1 MNMLEKIIKF
11 IFENEFMLVLAY
23 LGMFGLFCAVICII
37 DSITNCKK

>member
-23 LGMFGLFCAVICII
+23 LGMFSLFCTVICMI
-37 DSITNCKK
+37 DSITNGKK